1 VPKRRS
7 VPALVWVV
15 AGCLWLAACGG
26 SSPTIPTG
34 GGSGGGTSGGSGGGS
49 QTPPA
54 NVPPVIDSFTVQGTR
69 SAKEPAN
76 FADLGEAIA
85 VSAKVHDDD
94 TPAEQLEYQWSA
106 AAGTFT
112 GSGASVT
119 WTAPSAAT
127 TPADVTIT
135 LKVVDHYGFPGQTP
149 TFTQSVTRTTTL
161 SLHDSAGEVGTMA
174 RQFLLDFSD
183 SSISTDVVMRN
194 FDMTCGPAQDERDQV
209 ANNRSGSHIEK
220 SSIGSA
226 TTTVPFGNAFCPVPG
241 RIQRGD
247 ACSAVPSH
255 WESTDFSNRHYI
267 IADGVDYVSAY
278 YHADIKAWKLCDS
291 QFPGTCFDA
300 TTGKACGAAAA
311 ATATPDSVR
320 WRRIELPR

>member
-1 VPKRRS
+1 VRS
-7 VPALVWVV
+7 ERFV
-15 AGCLWLAACGG
+15 AAVAFAIGGSLWLAACGG
-26 SSPTIPTG
+26 STPPTSPSTG
-34 GGSGGGTSGGSGGGS
+34 GGGGGGGGS

-54 NVPPVIDSFTVQGTR
+54 NALPVIDSLTVQGTR

-76 FADLGEAIA
+76 FADVNETVA

-94 TPAEQLEYQWSA
+94 TPAAQLEYQWSA
-106 AAGTFT
+106 TAGTFS

-119 WTAPSAAT
+119 WTAPSSAT
-127 TPADVTIT
+127 TPADVTLT
-135 LKVVDHYGFPGQTP
+135 LKVVDHYGFPGQAP
-149 TFTQSVTRTTTL
+149 SFTQSVSGSTTL
-161 SLHDSAGEVGTMA
+161 SLHDSATEVGTMA

-183 SSISTDVVMRN
+183 SSVAVDKVMRN

-209 ANNRSGSHIEK
+209 ANNRVILRIEK
-220 SSIGSA
+220 SNIGAAS
-226 TTTVPFGNAFCPVPG
+226 TTVPFGNSLCPVPG

-255 WESTDFSNRHYI
+255 WESTLFANGHYT
-267 IADGVDYVSAY
+267 IADGIDYVSAY
-278 YHADIKAWKLCDS
+278 YHADIKTWKLCDS

-300 TTGKACGAAAA
+300 TTGKPCGDAVAASM
-311 ATATPDSVR
+311 TPDSVR